1 MKIPSLLK
9 RPTTSIPLPY
19 EKILNDRFNLKIP
32 SSESGPN
39 SQFLTVKSIFGDL
52 SSRTSSNKQD
62 FPQNPFNNPSFRL
75 KNDKNFGNNWIN
87 EKSVQGNQTPDD
99 FKGDSNQIHP
109 TTNSNYQLTD
119 SSKVSGTTKCTTKD
133 SLISPLKQ
141 LSRISKDPSISD
153 PLKPPLSD
161 ISEDLDVY
169 SSEPTSDT
177 IISINST
184 GVFDINGRYSNLEIY
199 KNETVDSIVSSGVD
213 VPERLNLLIKERALR
228 GLSDQC
234 LEILSEIKRLKIPL
248 SIEAYNNCL
257 ISCMKTNNAKLS
269 RYLFLCL
276 RSDLLT
282 PDLRT
287 YTLMIKTH
295 VNSGDISSAFS
306 LYRKMENEGTK
317 ADLVVF
323 SVLID
328 CLVKEK
334 HIKDAWSLFNYMR
347 TWRLIEPDEVLFT
360 IMIKSC
366 SYSREAEKA
375 LNLYQEMLTMNKFP
389 TIYTYI
395 ELINCLSNR
404 KEYFHQCFQFYNQI
418 KAQEY
423 PINSHILL
431 LLLQSCCTVGNVRKA
446 KEVILEART
455 MGIKPTL
462 EMYNVYIKTLAAQM
476 KLSKLTENEKINN
489 INKTWSIVQSLL
501 PLYNYNNALNSEN
514 SENKDLVP
522 EDSDKGKLV
531 RLLNSVILVYENG
544 GYYEYAMDVLNCFQV
559 FNITPDYMTYFI
571 LLRMVGPKM
580 KDPGRFFTLWS
591 QAKTQIE
598 PKKTLLCMALDM
610 AILSRSAKRTLEI
623 LNDMHN
629 AKVFPTPAL
638 MKRLYESGKKI
649 TQIHLM
655 INNLVTLQRKMTY
668 QEKLNDSKIL
678 QTYVDEFELNKA
690 ITPSIKI

>member
-9 RPTTSIPLPY
+9 RPTSSIPLPY
-19 EKILNDRFNLKIP
+19 EKILNDRFNFKIP
-32 SSESGPN
+32 SQDSSSN
-39 SQFLTVKSIFGDL
+39 SQFLAVKSIFGDL
-52 SSRTSSNKQD
+52 TTRTSSNKQD
-62 FPQNPFNNPSFRL
+62 LPQNPFSNTSHRL
-75 KNDKNFGNNWIN
+75 KNDINFGNNWIH
-87 EKSVQGNQTPDD
+87 EKTTSENRTSDD
-99 FKGDSNQIHP
+99 FQRTSDQIRPTIASNH
-109 TTNSNYQLTD
+109 QLTD
-119 SSKVSGTTKCTTKD
+119 SSAVSGSTKCTTKD
-133 SLISPLKQ
+133 SPISPFKH
-141 LSRISKDPSISD
+141 ISKISEGVPNLD
-153 PLKPPLSD
+153 TLKPPLTD
-161 ISEDLDVY
+161 ISEDLTFD
-169 SSEPTSDT
+169 SSETTFDQPIYAD
-177 IISINST
+177 ST
-184 GVFDINGRYSNLEIY
+184 GVFDVNGRYSSLEIY
-199 KNETVDSIVSSGVD
+199 KNESVDSIVSRGVD
-213 VPERLNLLIKERALR
+213 VPEKLNLLIKERALR
-228 GLSDQC
+228 GLSDEC
-234 LEILSEIKRLKIPL
+234 LEILSEIKKLKIPL
-248 SIEAYNNCL
+248 SIETYNNCL

-295 VNSGDISSAFS
+295 VNAGDISSAFS

-328 CLVKEK
+328 CLVKDRQ
-334 HIKDAWSLFNYMR
+334 IKNAWSLFNYMR
-347 TWRLIEPDEVLFT
+347 TWRLIDPDEVLFT

-366 SYSREAEKA
+366 SYSKEAEKA

-423 PINSHILL
+423 PINSHIIL

-446 KEVILEART
+446 KELILESRSL
-455 MGIKPTL
+455 GINPTL

-501 PLYNYNNALNSEN
+501 PLYRCNNSLNNEN
-514 SENKDLVP
+514 DGNKDIAM
-522 EDSDKGKLV
+522 EDGDKRKLV
-531 RLLNSVILVYENG
+531 RLFNSVILVYENG
-544 GYYEYAMDVLNCFQV
+544 GYYEYAMDVLNCLQV
-559 FNITPDYMTYFI
+559 FNLTPDYMTYFI

-591 QAKTQIE
+591 QAKTKIE
-598 PKKTLLCMALDM
+598 PQKTLLCMALDM

-623 LNDMHN
+623 LNDMYN

-638 MKRLYESGKKI
+638 MKKLYESGKKI

-655 INNLVTLQRKMTY
+655 INNLVTLQRKITY
-668 QEKLNDSKIL
+668 QEKLNESKIL

-690 ITPSIKI
+690 ITPNIKI